1 MIITSIIIL
10 SHNRL
15 DELRV
20 NLPLLLSEMP
30 PEIELIVVDNASTD
44 GSREFLRELW
54 NQHPTLKLIL
64 HDNNTGVAIGRNSGF
79 RLAVGEYVI
88 ALDDDA
94 SMSVVDINRVPALF
108 ADYKQAG
115 ILAFSVLQAQT
126 GKKQNDHGDTATIV
140 ANFHGAAHA
149 IRAGLF
155 ARVGYLDELCSFGGE
170 EFDFSVRCHAA
181 GYTTVYLPDVH
192 ALHNSFLRS
201 GPIGAERREK
211 WVFNYV
217 RVLYKLFPQR
227 MAALFSL
234 RYTFLMLKWSRG
246 LIDLRFV
253 IKIFRAALVGRR
265 HGRRAHA
272 PVPAETVKFYS
283 DPTLFPQYGN
293 VPFNFLKRFS
303 RKVLL
308 KLRGNS

>member
-1 MIITSIIIL
+1 
-10 SHNRL
+10 L
-15 DELRV
+15 DDIRV
-20 NLPLLLSEMP
+20 NLPLLLSEMSQDM
-30 PEIELIVVDNASTD
+30 ELIVVDNASTD
-44 GSREFLRELW
+44 GSREFLRELRK
-54 NQHPTLKLIL
+54 QYPTLKLVL
-64 HDNNTGVAIGRNSGF
+64 HDNNTGVAVGRNSGF
-79 RLAVGEYVI
+79 QLAMGEYVI

-94 SMSVVDINRVPALF
+94 SMSVSDINRVPSLF
-108 ADYKQAG
+108 AGYEQAG
-115 ILAFSVLQAQT
+115 ILAFSVRQAQT
-126 GKKQNDHGDTATIV
+126 GKKQNDHGDTATTV

-181 GYTTVYLPDVH
+181 GYTTVYVPEVH

-246 LIDLRFV
+246 FVDKRFV
-253 IKIFRAALVGRR
+253 IKIIRAALVGRR
-265 HGRRAHA
+265 HGKMAHA

-293 VPFNFLKRFS
+293 VPFNFLSQITKKIS
-303 RKVLL
+303 KMV
-308 KLRGNS
+308 RGRSSGTIEGSP